1 MTCSCSEH
9 EGCFLVGIAGDFSA
23 LMAGGDEEGDDGDA
37 AGAGGEVER
46 GVGLVSEV
54 GVEEKRWV

>member
-1 MTCSCSEH
+1 
-9 EGCFLVGIAGDFSA
+9 
-23 LMAGGDEEGDDGDA
+23 MAGGDEEGDDGDA